1 MRPLVVVALVG
12 ACVDLEPDTGT
23 WVPAAAL
30 TGPLAPELGPPP
42 APRAPT
48 DTLRVGSW
56 NVHYGD
62 NPDELVASITGDPL
76 LRETDVWLVQEIDAH
91 PAEPQ
96 TRTAVLAERLGMT
109 WVYAPARE
117 QDHGGTHGLAI
128 LARYPLSNAHIRA
141 LPFFA
146 QPVRSRPR
154 IALAVDV
161 RVGAETLTVVNL
173 HLDVRLG
180 PVDRIRQLA
189 PAAETL
195 AGRLVLGG
203 DLNSNPWAWLQ
214 ATIPLLATA
223 AIVGQDQAVVVDD
236 YLATLGYAI
245 AIPATAA
252 TATTSL
258 ASIRLDG
265 LYQRGAAFGASGV
278 VRVPGSDHYPI
289 VADVRLSSS
298 DPP

>member
-1 MRPLVVVALVG
+1 MKALALVALVG
-12 ACVDLEPDTGT
+12 GCVDLQPDTGT
-23 WVPAAAL
+23 WVPAAEL
-30 TGPLAPELGPPP
+30 TGTLAPELGPPP

-48 DTLRVGSW
+48 DTLRIASW

-62 NPDELVASITGDPL
+62 NPDELVASITGDPI
-76 LRETDVWLVQEIDAH
+76 LRDTDVLLVQEIDAH
-91 PAEPQ
+91 PDEPQ
-96 TRTAVLAERLGMT
+96 TRAAVLAERLGMT

-117 QDHGGTHGLAI
+117 QAHGGTHGLAM
-128 LARYPLSNAHIRA
+128 LSRYPLTNARVRE
-141 LPFFA
+141 LPFFE
-146 QPVRSRPR
+146 QPIRSRQR

-161 RVGAETLTVVNL
+161 LVGAETLTIVNL

-189 PAAETL
+189 PAVETL
-195 AGRLVLGG
+195 ADRLVVGG
-203 DLNSNPWAWLQ
+203 DLNSNPWAWIE
-214 ATIPLLATA
+214 ATIPLLGTE
-223 AIVGQDQAVVVDD
+223 AIVGQDQAVIIDD
-236 YLATLGYAI
+236 YLTTLGYAI

-265 LYQRGAAFGASGV
+265 LYQRGATFGASSV

-289 VADVRLSSS
+289 VADVRLSNF
-298 DPP
+298 